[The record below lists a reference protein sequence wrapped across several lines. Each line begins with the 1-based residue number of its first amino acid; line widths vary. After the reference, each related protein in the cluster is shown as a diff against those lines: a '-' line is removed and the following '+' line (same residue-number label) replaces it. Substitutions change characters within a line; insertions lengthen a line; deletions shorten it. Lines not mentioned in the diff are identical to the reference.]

1 MASLVMRLCN
11 ESKSNVRTDKGWREL
26 KIERIEHVHSPFY
39 RGESG
44 RSLGQVS
51 LIMGCVGMNALE
63 VIRAWGN

>member
-1 MASLVMRLCN
+1 MFTV
-11 ESKSNVRTDKGWREL
+11 
-26 KIERIEHVHSPFY
+26 PFTE
-39 RGESG
+39 GESG

>member
-11 ESKSNVRTDKGWREL
+11 ESESNVRTEKGCREL
-26 KIERIEHVHSPFY
+26 RELNMFTVPFTE
-39 RGESG
+39 GESG

>member
-11 ESKSNVRTDKGWREL
+11 ESESNVRTEKGWREL
-26 KIERIEHVHSPFY
+26 RELNMFTVPFTE
-39 RGESG
+39 GESG